1 MLKQLYSEK
10 NIQVKDIWNMDET
23 GIATGLR
30 VNGLVMGA
38 SEKRKVYVRGAGNCQ
53 ILLIKD
59 YLKGVLSKHLW
70 LV

>member
-1 MLKQLYSEK
+1 MRQHLCGNLFLLISEAKNKGKEREFPSEGVQL
-10 NIQVKDIWNMDET
+10 
-23 GIATGLR
+23 
-30 VNGLVMGA
+30 
-38 SEKRKVYVRGAGNCQ
+38 RGENCQ

>member
-1 MLKQLYSEK
+1 MAGQN
-10 NIQVKDIWNMDET
+10 NITHDGTYLGRMEGGDRI
-23 GIATGLR
+23 
-30 VNGLVMGA
+30 
-38 SEKRKVYVRGAGNCQ
+38 YCQ